1 MDQHTAT
8 IFDIKRYSIND
19 GPGIRITVFFKGCP
33 FRCDWCHNPESFS
46 RQIEKMYSAT
56 KCIGARACIENC
68 PNHALTLT
76 SDGIV
81 TDASLCRLCGKCAE
95 VCPTK
100 AIEMTGY
107 RETLDNILHEI
118 EKERLVM
125 DQSGGGVTFSGGEP
139 LLHLPFLIKL
149 IDACGERGFHRA
161 VDTTGFTET
170 DKLMEVAKRT
180 DLFLY
185 DLKHIDSKR
194 HKQFTGVGNELILHN
209 LQELAKTG
217 AEINIRIPFIEGVN
231 TDKETVNQTAA
242 FVASLSG
249 PKKQVNLLPYH
260 NIAAHKYKKLG
271 RVFEQ
276 SEMSEPSAEVLQQ
289 AVLAFQHYG
298 LEVTIG
304 G

>member
-1 MDQHTAT
+1 MSHETAT

-19 GPGIRITVFFKGCP
+19 GPGIRVTIFFKGCP
-33 FRCDWCHNPESFS
+33 LRCAWCHNPESFS
-46 RQIEKMYSAT
+46 MHIEKMYNAT
-56 KCIGARACIENC
+56 KCIGAQACVEIC
-68 PNHALTLT
+68 PNKALTLT
-76 SDGIV
+76 VNGIV
-81 TDASLCRLCGKCAE
+81 TNTDLCKLCGKCAE

-107 RETLDNILHEI
+107 RETMDKIIDEI

-139 LLHLPFLIKL
+139 LQHLHFLKKL
-149 IDACGERGFHRA
+149 LEECGKKGYHRA

-170 DKLMEVAKRT
+170 KNLLDVAKLT

-185 DLKHIDSKR
+185 DLKHMNPEKHR
-194 HKQFTGVGNELILHN
+194 QYTGVSNELILHN

-217 AEINIRIPFIEGVN
+217 ADINIRIPFIGGVN
-231 TDKETVNQTAA
+231 TDRENVEKSAA
-242 FVASLSG
+242 FIASLAG
-249 PKKQVNLLPYH
+249 AKKQVNVLPYH

-271 RVFEQ
+271 KEYDQTELR
-276 SEMSEPSAEVLQQ
+276 EPTAEEISMAEEIFGL
-289 AVLAFQHYG
+289 HG
-298 LEVTIG
+298 LEIIVG